1 MKATVIIPNY
11 NGKQFLE
18 PCLSSLEAQDYRDF
32 GIVIVDN
39 GSSDGSVEFLRDVYP
54 DIPLI
59 ALPEN
64 YGFSRAVNEGIIAS
78 DSEYVILLNNDT
90 TSDPSFVG
98 ELVKAMDAHPE
109 AFSCAS
115 KMVQM
120 YNPELL
126 DSAGDLYTL
135 LGWAVNRGTGRS
147 RDLFRRPDEVF
158 SACGGAA
165 IYRRKIFDQIGLF
178 DESHFA
184 YLEDIDVGYRAKLFG
199 YSNRYCPTAVVFHV
213 GSGTSGSK
221 YNDFKVELSARNN
234 VWLNYKNMPWPQ
246 LLINSPFLLLGAAV
260 KQAFF
265 YKKGFGKA
273 YFRGFMKGLAG
284 IPKCRKAPMS
294 KDSWR
299 TYLQIEWDLFAGTVV
314 YVVDWIRRKLIDSRQ
329 AS

>member
-265 YKKGFGKA
+265 CKKGFGKA